1 MRAPRLAAR
10 VRPRRSC
17 ATVPP
22 SSFSPRSTAARP
34 ISRRT
39 TRPGRAWIFGSRS
52 GDRVT
57 APQRTLLALIGLHA
71 QPLIAQRLQL
81 RQGVFGFANAEG
93 TELLALDSVA
103 NPTQI
108 RGAVCAGARL
118 YRVAYARR
126 QSRQPAGNGRQVAAN
141 FRNEAGDVF
150 RLVGSTPRGDETC
163 YLSRFARRLWDSVS
177 VSPPRHVRDSVD
189 LGWYRRRGL
198 LSPGRGLGQRLPQR
212 CHELPILG
220 SGVGHVRARCFK
232 PTGDCGPPSRSRCS
246 TQEAARE

>member
-22 SSFSPRSTAARP
+22 SSFSPRRWRQRSTAARP

-39 TRPGRAWIFGSRS
+39 TRPGRAWIFGSGS

-57 APQRTLLALIGLHA
+57 APQRTLLVLIGLHA
-71 QPLIAQRLQL
+71 QPLIAQRHQL

-93 TELLALDSVA
+93 TELLALDSVS

-108 RGAVCAGARL
+108 RGAVCAGGRV

-126 QSRQPAGNGRQVAAN
+126 QS
-141 FRNEAGDVF
+141 
-150 RLVGSTPRGDETC
+150 
-163 YLSRFARRLWDSVS
+163 
-177 VSPPRHVRDSVD
+177 
-189 LGWYRRRGL
+189 
-198 LSPGRGLGQRLPQR
+198 R